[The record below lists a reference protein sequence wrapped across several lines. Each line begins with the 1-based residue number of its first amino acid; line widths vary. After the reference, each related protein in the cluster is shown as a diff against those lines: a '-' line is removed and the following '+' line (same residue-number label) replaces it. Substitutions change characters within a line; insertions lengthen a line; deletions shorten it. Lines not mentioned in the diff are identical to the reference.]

1 MLKVLS
7 VCTGDKYSHD
17 YVHRLRS
24 MVARHLTLDH
34 TFHCI
39 TEHTISG
46 IDCIPR
52 RDGWPGWWSKLE
64 LFRPGMTG
72 PFFYLDLDMLV
83 IRSLD
88 WIADYLDKSFCAV
101 ENWGS
106 RTREGPLYTDELS
119 SAMMIWNG
127 DGSTDR
133 IYQNFSE
140 ADIWRLDPHGDQA
153 YVTEQ
158 MRDAVT
164 LIPQEKMCSFKRH
177 CLNGPPPEA
186 SVVAFH
192 GRPRPHEVSDQWVKD
207 AWQ

>member
-7 VCTGDKYSHD
+7 VCVGDKYTHD
-17 YVHRLRS
+17 YVYRLRS

-39 TEHTISG
+39 TEHAIPG

-52 RDGWPGWWSKLE
+52 RDDWSAWWAKIE

-72 PFFYLDLDMLV
+72 PFLYLDLDMLV

-88 WIADYLDKSFCAV
+88 WIADYVGKSFCAV

-106 RTREGPLYTDELS
+106 RTREGPLYVDEIS
-119 SAMMIWNG
+119 SALMIWNG
-127 DGSTDR
+127 DGTTDR

-140 ADIWRLDPHGDQA
+140 ADILRLHPHGDQT
-153 YVTEQ
+153 YVSEQ
-158 MRDAVT
+158 MRGSVT
-164 LIPQEKMCSFKRH
+164 LIPQSLMCSFKRH
-177 CLNGPPPEA
+177 CANGPPEGA
-186 SVVAFH
+186 SIVAFH
-192 GRPRPHEVSDQWVKD
+192 GRPRPHEVTDEWVRT